1 MSGKQKFSFQYDR
14 KLVVLSRRKFELS
27 FFFNT
32 RNLGGMILLTRSV
45 IVFML
50 RVTNLLK
57 EYLASIH
64 GKLDV
69 YLRNIYIFIVI
80 ALDETSILVTV
91 QFSMQNIYESCDLGR
106 ALWRSN
112 VDVHQ

>member
-1 MSGKQKFSFQYDR
+1 
-14 KLVVLSRRKFELS
+14 
-27 FFFNT
+27 
-32 RNLGGMILLTRSV
+32 MILLTRSA

-57 EYLASIH
+57 EYLVNIY

-69 YLRNIYIFIVI
+69 YLRNIYIFIEI
-80 ALDETSILVTV
+80 ALDETSNLVAV
-91 QFSMQNIYESCDLGR
+91 QFSMQNVYEACDLGR
-106 ALWRSN
+106 TLWRSK